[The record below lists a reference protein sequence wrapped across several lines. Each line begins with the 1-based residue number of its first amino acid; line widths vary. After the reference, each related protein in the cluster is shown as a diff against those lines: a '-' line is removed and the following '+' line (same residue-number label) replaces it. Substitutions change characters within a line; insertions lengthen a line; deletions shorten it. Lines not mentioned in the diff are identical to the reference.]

1 MANKRDYYDVLG
13 IPRDASEADI
23 KSAFRRLAREYH
35 PDVNKSED
43 AEEKFK
49 EINEAFAVLSD
60 PQKRAAFDRYGH
72 AGVSGMG
79 GGAPDFTNVDLGD
92 IFEELFGFGFGR
104 RSARQQRN
112 TPRRGGDLQYNL
124 TLDFE
129 EAVFGVEKNIEF
141 SRDEEC
147 DRCDGSGAEPGT
159 SVSKCPTCNG
169 VGEVRQSRQTMF
181 GNMVQVTTCPNCR
194 GSGEII
200 GAPCKTCNGRGLER
214 KTVDKPVVV
223 PAGVDSGTQIRLNNE
238 GQPGQNGGPKG
249 DLYIAI
255 NVRPHKYFR
264 RRKDDILL
272 DLDINI
278 AQATLGAD
286 VDVPTVDGDATLSI
300 PSGIQPGKILRMRDK
315 GVPHLRANGRGDQ
328 LVLINI
334 EVPKR
339 LDDEQRQLFEQ
350 LAESGNGSPS
360 TGKRILRSIARCS
373 RWLAGSY

>member
-13 IPRDASEADI
+13 IPREASEADI

-43 AEEKFK
+43 AEERFK
-49 EINEAFAVLSD
+49 EINEAYAVLSD
-60 PQKRAAFDRYGH
+60 AQKRSAYDRFGH
-72 AGVSGMG
+72 AGLDGM

-112 TPRRGGDLQYNL
+112 APRRGGDLQYNL
-124 TLDFE
+124 TLEFE
-129 EAVFGVEKNIEF
+129 EAVFGVEKEIEF

-147 DRCDGSGAEPGT
+147 DRCSGSGAEPGT
-159 SVSKCPTCNG
+159 QPATCPTCKG
-169 VGEVRQSRQTMF
+169 HGEVRQTRQTLF

-194 GSGEII
+194 GTGEII
-200 GAPCKTCNGRGLER
+200 GSPCKTCNGRGLER
-214 KTVDKPVVV
+214 KEVNRTVDIPS
-223 PAGVDSGTQIRLNNE
+223 GVDSGNQVRLGNE
-238 GQPGQNGGPKG
+238 GQPGTNGGPKG

-264 RRKDDILL
+264 RRNDDIML

-286 VDVPTVDGDATLSI
+286 VQVPTVDGDATLSI
-300 PSGIQPGKILRMRDK
+300 PSGIQPGKVLRMREK
-315 GVPHLRANGRGDQ
+315 GVPHLRGGGRGDQ
-328 LVLINI
+328 MVVINV

-339 LDDEQRQLFEQ
+339 LDDEQRELFEK
-350 LAESGNGSPS
+350 LAESLGTDVHPQERSFID
-360 TGKRILRSIARCS
+360 KLRDV
-373 RWLAGSY
+373 LGG